1 MPLPLLCGILEPS
14 ANSIFRT
21 VCVCVPLPLLYGI
34 LEPSA
39 NLIFLQL
46 LCPCI
51 FSIPCQLY
59 LKCWLLCTVLAGHS
73 RPLANPIFT
82 FVLSLHRPGPPLA
95 NSIYFVGVIVL
106 SWRGTPAPL
115 PTPFTLFLSLQHPGG
130 TLPPPC
136 QLYLHYFLSLHCPGE
151 TLPPPCQLYLHY
163 CCPCTIPAGHYRPL
177 ANAIFTSSHAS
188 SAYFII
194 RTEIPQFWRIARAN
208 NVQIIMCKLH
218 MLPEPLP
225 SYLHSAQPGGGGGS
239 ANTGFVFNQ
248 TYFE

>member
-1 MPLPLLCGILEPS
+1 MIIKVSYTFFSKFNIEDFIHVIFNQLFITVCVCVPLPLLCGILEPS

-95 NSIYFVGVIVL
+95 NSIYFVGVIVR

-136 QLYLHYFLSLHCPGE
+136 QLYLHYF
-151 TLPPPCQLYLHY
+151 YL
-163 CCPCTIPAGHYRPL
+163 CTVPARHFRPL
-177 ANAIFTSSHAS
+177 ANSI
-188 SAYFII
+188 YII
-194 RTEIPQFWRIARAN
+194 VVLAPSRRDTTG
-208 NVQIIMCKLH
+208 
-218 MLPEPLP
+218 PLP
-225 SYLHSAQPGGGGGS
+225 MLYSQAPMHLLH
-239 ANTGFVFNQ
+239 T
-248 TYFE
+248 